1 VNTAQLNKQAALQ
14 QKVEDCFRIVQHAN
28 GQETRVV
35 ATARSKALTFLLE
48 NNFETDGITSFTKR
62 ETSVA
67 VALGWQLALE
77 FGVVDW
83 IFELVVWGWC
93 LGFRVWGLDVGLGC
107 SLGLE
112 LVHLNLSRMVVG
124 YYAEKL
130 RHVSGSSDIAGG
142 QAVTVARSALQSKS
156 CIETNV

>member
-1 VNTAQLNKQAALQ
+1 MNTAQLYKQAALQ

-35 ATARSKALTFLLE
+35 ATARSKALAFLLE
-48 NNFETDGITSFTKR
+48 NNFEIRGITSFTKR

-77 FGVVDW
+77 VGVVDCV
-83 IFELVVWGWC
+83 FELVVWGWC
-93 LGFRVWGLDVGLGC
+93 LGFGVWGLGFGVWGLEVGLGC
-107 SLGLE
+107 SLSVE
-112 LVHLNLSRMVVG
+112 LVHLNLSRMVAG

-142 QAVTVARSALQSKS
+142 QAVTVA
-156 CIETNV
+156 